1 MTLSAQANPAQTAH
15 GMKIF
20 AGQATQDLGGR
31 IALAYGD
38 PLGDSSL
45 LRFSDG
51 EFQPII
57 NESVRGCDVFL
68 VQSTY
73 APADNLMELLLM
85 IDACKRAS
93 AHYITAVIPYFGLA
107 RQDRKDKPRVP
118 IGARLVADMLGAAGV
133 TRVMTMD
140 LHAPQIQGFFNVPFD
155 HLDASTIFVPYVKSL
170 QLDQVAIAA
179 PDMGAAARA
188 KFFASHLDCPIIVCD
203 KTRARANVV
212 AKIQVIGEVKGKNV
226 VIVDDLVDTA
236 GTIAMV
242 ADQLMRKGAASVR
255 AVCTHGVLSGEA
267 IERIANSALT
277 ELVVTDTIPLR
288 RESTPK
294 IKVLSV
300 AELFA
305 QSIRSVREFSSIS
318 HLFEVKVKS
327 N

>member
-1 MTLSAQANPAQTAH
+1 
-15 GMKIF
+15 
-20 AGQATQDLGGR
+20 
-31 IALAYGD
+31 
-38 PLGDSSL
+38 
-45 LRFSDG
+45 
-51 EFQPII
+51 
-57 NESVRGCDVFL
+57 
-68 VQSTY
+68 
-73 APADNLMELLLM
+73 
-85 IDACKRAS
+85 
-93 AHYITAVIPYFGLA
+93 
-107 RQDRKDKPRVP
+107 
-118 IGARLVADMLGAAGV
+118 
-133 TRVMTMD
+133 
-140 LHAPQIQGFFNVPFD
+140 
-155 HLDASTIFVPYVKSL
+155 
-170 QLDQVAIAA
+170 
-179 PDMGAAARA
+179 RA

-203 KTRARANVV
+203 KTRAKANVV

-288 RESTPK
+288 RESTSQ

-305 QSIRSVREFSSIS
+305 QSIRSVRDFSSIS

>member
-1 MTLSAQANPAQTAH
+1 
-15 GMKIF
+15 
-20 AGQATQDLGGR
+20 
-31 IALAYGD
+31 
-38 PLGDSSL
+38 
-45 LRFSDG
+45 
-51 EFQPII
+51 
-57 NESVRGCDVFL
+57 
-68 VQSTY
+68 
-73 APADNLMELLLM
+73 
-85 IDACKRAS
+85 
-93 AHYITAVIPYFGLA
+93 
-107 RQDRKDKPRVP
+107 
-118 IGARLVADMLGAAGV
+118 
-133 TRVMTMD
+133 
-140 LHAPQIQGFFNVPFD
+140 
-155 HLDASTIFVPYVKSL
+155 
-170 QLDQVAIAA
+170 
-179 PDMGAAARA
+179 
-188 KFFASHLDCPIIVCD
+188 
-203 KTRARANVV
+203 
-212 AKIQVIGEVKGKNV
+212 
-226 VIVDDLVDTA
+226 VDTA

>member
-1 MTLSAQANPAQTAH
+1 MVSNPANAAPSPH

-20 AGQATQDLGGR
+20 AGQSTLDLGGR
-31 IALAYGD
+31 IAQAYGD
-38 PLGDSSL
+38 SLGDSSL

-51 EFQPII
+51 EFQPVI

-68 VQSTY
+68 VQSTH
-73 APADNLMELLLM
+73 APADHLMELLLM

-170 QLDQVAIAA
+170 QLGQVAIAA

-212 AKIQVIGEVKGKNV
+212 AKIQVIGDVKGKDV

-236 GTIAMV
+236 GTIVMV

-267 IERIANSALT
+267 ISRIQDSALT
-277 ELVVTDTIPLR
+277 ELVVTDTIPMR
-288 RESTPK
+288 ASTPK

-300 AELFA
+300 ADLFA

-318 HLFEVKVKS
+318 HLFEVKVNS
-327 N
+327 H

>member
-1 MTLSAQANPAQTAH
+1 MTSLIHPV
-15 GMKIF
+15 KIF
-20 AGQATQDLGGR
+20 AGSASAALTQD
-31 IALAYGD
+31 ICDFYGSA
-38 PLGDSSL
+38 PGDLTVS
-45 LRFSDG
+45 RFSDG
-51 EFQPII
+51 EFQPNF
-57 NESVRGCDVFL
+57 NESVRGCDVFI

-73 APADNLMELLLM
+73 PNSDNLMELLM
-85 IDACKRAS
+85 AIDAAKRAS
-93 AHYITAVIPYFGLA
+93 ANYIIAVIPYYGFA
-107 RQDRKDKPRVP
+107 RQDRKDKPRVS
-118 IGARLVADMLGAAGV
+118 IASKLVADLLQTAGAN
-133 TRVMTMD
+133 RVMTME

-212 AKIQVIGEVKGKNV
+212 AKIQVSGEVKGKNV

-267 IERIANSALT
+267 FERIANSALT
-277 ELVVTDTIPLR
+277 ELVITDTIPLR
-288 RESTPK
+288 RESIPQ

-305 QSIRSVREFSSIS
+305 QSIRSVRDFSSIS

>member
-1 MTLSAQANPAQTAH
+1 
-15 GMKIF
+15 
-20 AGQATQDLGGR
+20 
-31 IALAYGD
+31 
-38 PLGDSSL
+38 
-45 LRFSDG
+45 
-51 EFQPII
+51 
-57 NESVRGCDVFL
+57 
-68 VQSTY
+68 
-73 APADNLMELLLM
+73 
-85 IDACKRAS
+85 
-93 AHYITAVIPYFGLA
+93 
-107 RQDRKDKPRVP
+107 
-118 IGARLVADMLGAAGV
+118 
-133 TRVMTMD
+133 
-140 LHAPQIQGFFNVPFD
+140 
-155 HLDASTIFVPYVKSL
+155 
-170 QLDQVAIAA
+170 
-179 PDMGAAARA
+179 
-188 KFFASHLDCPIIVCD
+188 DCPIIVCD

>member
-1 MTLSAQANPAQTAH
+1 
-15 GMKIF
+15 
-20 AGQATQDLGGR
+20 
-31 IALAYGD
+31 
-38 PLGDSSL
+38 
-45 LRFSDG
+45 
-51 EFQPII
+51 
-57 NESVRGCDVFL
+57 
-68 VQSTY
+68 
-73 APADNLMELLLM
+73 
-85 IDACKRAS
+85 
-93 AHYITAVIPYFGLA
+93 
-107 RQDRKDKPRVP
+107 
-118 IGARLVADMLGAAGV
+118 
-133 TRVMTMD
+133 MTMD

-170 QLDQVAIAA
+170 HLDQVAIAA

-203 KTRARANVV
+203 KTRAKANVV

-288 RESTPK
+288 RESTPQ

-305 QSIRSVREFSSIS
+305 QSIRSVRDFSSIS

>member
-1 MTLSAQANPAQTAH
+1 MSPSRSPRPGSGH

-20 AGQATQDLGGR
+20 AGEATMALGKE
-31 IALAYGD
+31 IARVYGE
-38 PLGDSSL
+38 PLGESTVI
-45 LRFSDG
+45 RFSDG
-51 EFQPII
+51 EFQPVIQ
-57 NESVRGCDVFL
+57 ESVRGCDVFL
-68 VQSTY
+68 VQSTF

-85 IDACKRAS
+85 VDACKRAS
-93 AHYITAVIPYFGLA
+93 AHYITAVMPYFGLA

-155 HLDASTIFVPYVKSL
+155 HLDSSTIFVPYLKSL
-170 QLDQVAIAA
+170 KLEEMAIAA

-188 KFFASHLDCPIIVCD
+188 KFFATHLDCPIIVCD
-203 KTRARANVV
+203 KTRAKANVV
-212 AKIQVIGEVKGKNV
+212 SQIQVIGDVKGKNV

-236 GTIAMV
+236 GTIVKV
-242 ADQLMRKGAASVR
+242 AGQLMQHGAASVR
-255 AVCTHGVLSGEA
+255 AVCTHGVLSGQ
-267 IERIANSALT
+267 ANALIDASDLL

-288 RESTPK
+288 SASPK
-294 IKVLSV
+294 VKVLSV
-300 AELFA
+300 ADLFA